1 VNGEQTKATIAS
13 ANMAS
18 MSAAYSSV
26 GELNVA
32 RHEPINDRFN
42 SRAQT
47 RALNSMQTAQ
57 AQEKEQLYN

>member
-1 VNGEQTKATIAS
+1 
-13 ANMAS
+13 MAS

-26 GELNVA
+26 GELNAA
-32 RHEPINDRFN
+32 RHEPIHDRFN